1 MLVKNLKKTILL
13 LQLIFLGACSK
24 AFVVV
29 SEVPRPLVNASAIS
43 AQVNYS
49 ENFKTYEFIEKDEK
63 RALEKV
69 GFGAAQVD
77 LFDRIFGSL
86 FNLVKGED
94 QQAQLKIEPRVL
106 DFQYAM
112 PSETK
117 STQFEIWLKYRLII
131 TDAQDQEVAD
141 WVVKGYGKTPTTL
154 LGSHLKSFNTAANIA
169 LRDVGAQLAIGFRN
183 QPSIKDYLEGTST
196 AISEPALLEGKPQ
209 SADETNDAADSDQ
222 GLTVLTPDKDIEES
236 INEVDQ

>member
-1 MLVKNLKKTILL
+1 
-13 LQLIFLGACSK
+13 
-24 AFVVV
+24 
-29 SEVPRPLVNASAIS
+29 
-43 AQVNYS
+43 
-49 ENFKTYEFIEKDEK
+49 
-63 RALEKV
+63 
-69 GFGAAQVD
+69 
-77 LFDRIFGSL
+77 
-86 FNLVKGED
+86 
-94 QQAQLKIEPRVL
+94 
-106 DFQYAM
+106 M